1 MIILL
6 KKKKQSYLN
15 IFPQLLFLISNKLTY
30 NFYNHIYTK
39 FIFLINNSNISFITG
54 DQPIIN
60 ISNNENSILYYPLS
74 PKYALLINTDINMH
88 PNKNDFCEK
97 YVNETFVKEKNKL
110 IYDNAYNFVFSIDE
124 NILEELNKNN

>member
-1 MIILL
+1 
-6 KKKKQSYLN
+6 
-15 IFPQLLFLISNKLTY
+15 
-30 NFYNHIYTK
+30 
-39 FIFLINNSNISFITG
+39 
-54 DQPIIN
+54 
-60 ISNNENSILYYPLS
+60 
-74 PKYALLINTDINMH
+74 MH